1 MREMAIL
8 SASNTAKRKE
18 EWKSVTEE
26 SHPTKY
32 TIQGF
37 NAGTF
42 WVPRPEVYWMQGW
55 GEREE
60 MNLII
65 FLVQGGGKNILINT
79 GPPRDLSIM
88 NKAWLDFFGFDE
100 AQIVRA
106 EEQRPEQIL
115 KSKGLR
121 PEDIDLVIVTPL
133 QAYATANIHLFRN
146 AQICISR
153 KGWIEDFQAPY
164 YHLHVPRHMRIPPE
178 VNNFLQNEGW
188 EHLRLLSDEEE
199 VSPGIRTFWAGV
211 HHRSSIAIC
220 IETEKGT
227 ALITDSFFKY
237 GNLEGGHYLGVMES
251 MMEADATW
259 KRIKQES
266 SLIASIYDPEFFKR
280 FPGGVLA

>member
-1 MREMAIL
+1 MMIEMAIR
-8 SASNTAKRKE
+8 SASDTPKRKE
-18 EWKSVTEE
+18 EWKSVTEK
-26 SHPTKY
+26 SNPTKY
-32 TIQGF
+32 RIQGF

-65 FLVQGGGKNILINT
+65 FLVRGGGKNILINT

-153 KGWIEDFQAPY
+153 KGGS
-164 YHLHVPRHMRIPPE
+164 RIFKLPIITCTFPDTCA
-178 VNNFLQNEGW
+178 FLQ
-188 EHLRLLSDEEE
+188 
-199 VSPGIRTFWAGV
+199 
-211 HHRSSIAIC
+211 
-220 IETEKGT
+220 K
-227 ALITDSFFKY
+227 
-237 GNLEGGHYLGVMES
+237 
-251 MMEADATW
+251 
-259 KRIKQES
+259 
-266 SLIASIYDPEFFKR
+266 
-280 FPGGVLA
+280 